1 MLDVLKLK
9 LYGKYVRKLMKDHKI
24 PGFAVGLSQHGVTDK
39 LKWTQ
44 LGCGCFPRP
53 LIDESL

>member
-1 MLDVLKLK
+1 MLDDLKLK

-39 LKWTQ
+39 LKWTHSWGADVF
-44 LGCGCFPRP
+44 L
-53 LIDESL
+53 DH